1 MVSDQLLSSHRSVP
15 GSAENWERFKKP
27 DWMPIGQGLVVCSP
41 RYLAKKDID
50 T

>member
-1 MVSDQLLSSHRSVP
+1 MVSDQLLSSHRSVL
-15 GSAENWERFKKP
+15 GSAENWERFKKL